1 MRKYYLPIAGICG
14 LIVVLGAVM
23 FALTQQSVTTS
34 ALVPSVVPRGTGTA
48 VPPPSPF
55 PAPPT
60 GPPATPNPAGESLPG
75 TAAIVPS
82 IVNAGP
88 NVAAITAQDA
98 SAYVVAHPLYQAHG
112 TPVTVTNVSFMTY
125 RDADAQLHFGLFLAP
140 DRLLCI
146 VQVSGTFT
154 VDGPPGYVSPASTL
168 AYQVFDAH
176 KGNNLLLNIR

>member
-1 MRKYYLPIAGICG
+1 MRKQYLSIGGVCG
-14 LIVVLGAVM
+14 LLIILGAVM

-55 PAPPT
+55 HAPPT
-60 GPPATPNPAGESLPG
+60 GPPATPNPAGQPMPG
-75 TAAIVPS
+75 SPAIVPS
-82 IVNAGP
+82 IANAGP
-88 NVAAITAQDA
+88 NVAAITVQDA
-98 SAYVVAHPLYQAHG
+98 SAYVAGHPIYQAQG

-125 RDADAQLHFGLFLAP
+125 RDANAQFHFGIYLAP

-154 VDGPPGYVSPASTL
+154 VDGPLGYASTVSAL
-168 AYQVFDAH
+168 AYEVFDAH
-176 KGNNLLLNIR
+176 TGNYLLLNIR

>member
-1 MRKYYLPIAGICG
+1 MRKHYLPLAGICG
-14 LIVVLGAVM
+14 LLIVLGAVL
-23 FALTQQSVTTS
+23 FALTQHSGTTS

-60 GPPATPNPAGESLPG
+60 GPPATPNPAGQPLPG

-82 IVNAGP
+82 IANAGP

-98 SAYVVAHPLYQAHG
+98 SAYAVAHPPSQANG

-125 RDADAQLHFGLFLAP
+125 RDADARFHFGLFLAP

-154 VDGPPGYVSPASTL
+154 VDGPSGYTRASAL

-176 KGNNLLLNIR
+176 TGNYLLLNIR